1 MQTKYSPSSN
11 SEQVND
17 GYIRLPELKQ
27 ILQWSASTIWRKS
40 RNSTF
45 VRPVK
50 LSERITAW
58 PRAEVRAWLAA
69 KGAAK

>member
-1 MQTKYSPSSN
+1 MNTKYSPSSIH
-11 SEQVND
+11 EHVDD

-27 ILQWSASTIWRKS
+27 LLQWSASTIWRKS
-40 RNSTF
+40 KNLTF

-69 KGAAK
+69 KGASK